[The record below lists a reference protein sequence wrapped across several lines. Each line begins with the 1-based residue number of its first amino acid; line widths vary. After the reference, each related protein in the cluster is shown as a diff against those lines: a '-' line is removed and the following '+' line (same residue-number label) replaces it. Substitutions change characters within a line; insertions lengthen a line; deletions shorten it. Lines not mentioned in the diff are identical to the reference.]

1 MAAMK
6 TIEITRP
13 AHPLQLALGALRA
26 NGKRPGVVK
35 TLPKLCYV
43 LPSVVLDAD
52 AVDAYRKVCGLQATQ
67 GVPLIYP
74 QLLTFPLATAFMG
87 SAACPWPALGTVHL
101 ANQIHQ
107 HQQLQVGDD
116 LRVEMRTGTLMA
128 HEKGQ
133 VFNLEFAL
141 LRNDSLVWEATQTL
155 LRIGVEA
162 PSGKLYTSRFAPSF
176 ATDTPLS
183 HQADFA
189 APADIGRRYAKVSG
203 DFNPIHLSALSAR
216 LFGFRQAIAHGL
228 WTAARA
234 TAPLLPNHPLAQASL
249 DVDFKTPLFLPGK
262 ASLWSTGTAPARGQ
276 RGANFEV
283 RNAAGDK
290 PHLRARLGYQVP

>member
-6 TIEITRP
+6 TIEITAP
-13 AHPLQLALGALRA
+13 AHPLQLALGALRS
-26 NGKRPGVVK
+26 NSKRPGVVK
-35 TLPKLCYV
+35 TLPKLCYA
-43 LPSVVLDAD
+43 LPRVVLEAD
-52 AVDAYRKVCGLQATQ
+52 AVAAYRYVCGLSTAQ

-74 QLLTFPLATAFMG
+74 QLLTFPLATAFLG
-87 SAACPWPALGTVHL
+87 SAECPWPALGTVHL
-101 ANQIHQ
+101 ANHIHQ

-133 VFNLEFAL
+133 VFHLEFTV
-141 LRNDSLVWEATQTL
+141 LRDNTLVWEATQTL

-162 PSGKLYTSRFAPSF
+162 PSGKPYTSRFAASF

-183 HQADFA
+183 RQADFA
-189 APADIGRRYAKVSG
+189 APADIGRRYARVSG

-216 LFGFRQAIAHGL
+216 LFGFRKAIAHGL

-234 TAPLLPNHPLAQASL
+234 SGPLLPHYPLAQASL
-249 DVDFKTPLFLPGK
+249 DVEFKTPLFLPST
-262 ASLWSTGTAPARGQ
+262 ASLWSTRTAPARGQ
-276 RGANFEV
+276 HGAAFEV

-290 PHLRARLGYQVP
+290 PHLRARLAYAAA